1 METII
6 GQSGGG
12 GQQAAGDLIQDS
24 NQQDFG
30 KDVIEASMKTPILVD
45 FWAPWCGPCKQ
56 LGPVLEKLVSE
67 ARGAVRMVKINVDE
81 NQMLAQQLR
90 VQSIPMVVAFYQGR
104 PVDGFQGALPESQL
118 KEFITR
124 LIGDQGPAPSEEMM
138 AQATEAFDSGDIE
151 RAAGLFAG
159 VLEAEPDNVKA
170 LGGLAKSYVRLGELD
185 AAQELLDGIPNEA
198 AGDAE
203 VEAARAALALASD
216 VRHAGD
222 VASARAAV
230 EAAPDDHAALFDLAL
245 ALIKE
250 QQYDEA
256 VDLLV
261 DMVRRDR
268 AWNDAAARQQL
279 LKLFDVFGPTNPFT
293 LRARRKLSS
302 VLFS

>member
-6 GQSGGG
+6 GQSGGD
-12 GQQAAGDLIQDS
+12 GQQAAGDLILDS

-30 KDVIEASMKTPILVD
+30 KDVIEASMTVPVLVD

-56 LGPVLEKLVSE
+56 LGPVLEKLVTE
-67 ARGAVRMVKINVDE
+67 AKGAIRMVKINVDE

-90 VQSIPMVVAFYQGR
+90 VQSIPMVVAFFQGR

-118 KEFITR
+118 KEFLAR
-124 LIGDQGPAPSEEMM
+124 LIPDQGPAPSEEIM
-138 AQATEAFDSGDIE
+138 AQAAEAFDSGDIE
-151 RAAGLFAG
+151 RATSLFAA

-185 AAQELLDGIPNEA
+185 AAEELLDGAPKEA
-198 AGDAE
+198 AGDPE

-216 VRHAGD
+216 VKHAGE
-222 VASARAAV
+222 VAPAHAAV

-245 ALIKE
+245 ALIKA
-250 QQYDEA
+250 QQYDDA

-268 AWNDAAARQQL
+268 EWNDAAARKQL